1 MTRCRPK
8 RASQGWGVS
17 GIGRVIVGVSGSPGS
32 ITALRYAEFFS
43 HGGDVIVLAV
53 HAWVPPGGDLA
64 ERRSPSP
71 ELCRLCEEAARQ
83 RLRDAIFAA
92 WGTGLPEVDARA
104 IVQRGEAGP
113 VLAGLACSAG
123 DLLVVG
129 AGRRGRLARVWGGKV
144 TRYCLAHARC
154 PVLAVP
160 PPALARE
167 AGRGLRGFAYRHREL
182 TLERA
187 LREWEREALDHRGR

>member
-1 MTRCRPK
+1 M
-8 RASQGWGVS
+8 
-17 GIGRVIVGVSGSPGS
+17 
-32 ITALRYAEFFS
+32 
-43 HGGDVIVLAV
+43 
-53 HAWVPPGGDLA
+53 
-64 ERRSPSP
+64 
-71 ELCRLCEEAARQ
+71 
-83 RLRDAIFAA
+83 
-92 WGTGLPEVDARA
+92 
-104 IVQRGEAGP
+104 
-113 VLAGLACSAG
+113 LAGLACCAD

-129 AGRRGRLARVWGGKV
+129 AGRRGSLARVWGGKV

-187 LREWEREALDHRGR
+187 LREWESEALDHRGW